1 MPLDRLHMTALEV
14 AHSLTE
20 SEIERV
26 LQIMKPMIPKI
37 ADYPFNHRAKL
48 VKPSLSYD
56 TQAIA
61 LSFLPASDEAMP
73 EALDG
78 SANVYTYHHLR
89 RDLYDR
95 CKSTGVAIGSRYV
108 APSAH
113 LTLAR
118 FVTKGNLVG
127 GDQSQIPNLVG
138 MAKWVSHLE
147 DINTWL
153 RDEYWPGG
161 GSATE
166 TEGEWVVGDERGLE
180 CRVGTVWYGG
190 GRSVSVGKSF
200 KVSAP

>member
-1 MPLDRLHMTALEV
+1 MTALEV

-20 SEIERV
+20 SEIEGV
-26 LQIMKPMIPKI
+26 LHIMEPMIPKI
-37 ADYPFNHRAKL
+37 TDYPFDHRAKL
-48 VKPSLSYD
+48 VKPSLNYD

-78 SANVYTYHHLR
+78 SAIQYTYHHLR

-95 CKSTGVAIGSRYV
+95 CKSSGVAIGSRYV
-108 APSAH
+108 VPSAH

-118 FVTKGNLVG
+118 FVTKENLAK
-127 GDQSQIPNLVG
+127 GDQSQAPSSAEMI
-138 MAKWVSHLE
+138 KWVSRLE

-153 RDEYWPGG
+153 QDEYWPESR
-161 GSATE
+161 SATK
-166 TEGEWVVGDERGLE
+166 TEGEWVVGDERGLD

-200 KVSAP
+200 TISPPT